1 MVTKQ
6 SILVACVA
14 AALVFALYWCGVRG
28 CKGCKN
34 CKHAHM
40 SGGSYGAYAA
50 QPEPWSA
57 LHRRMDLV
65 RGYKGDGYRQ
75 PSGVDTA
82 EGLAARRRSG
92 ATVKIDSIEGFAGGR
107 EGFDT
112 YHRAGSAL
120 NPEAMNEAERSAWT
134 AVTEAEGAK
143 GFNAE
148 TVHDS
153 TGDAMQYH
161 STEPP
166 IDYDAYITDLVVDPR
181 TRENHSKWATE
192 MLPFSGTAMTVDNL
206 DEAMEATI
214 DFRGLRRPQM
224 VAQYNPLQVT
234 ERDTSTLAGNRK
246 FTFLD

>member
-6 SILVACVA
+6 AILVACVA
-14 AALVFALYWCGVRG
+14 AALVFALYWRSTKSGKG
-28 CKGCKN
+28 CKGCKG
-34 CKHAHM
+34 CKQLQ
-40 SGGSYGAYAA
+40 GSTYMPV
-50 QPEPWSA
+50 PEPWSA
-57 LHRRMDLV
+57 LHRQMDLV
-65 RGYKGDGYRQ
+65 RGYKSDGYRQ
-75 PSGVDTA
+75 PSGVDSPSS
-82 EGLAARRRSG
+82 LAAYRRSG
-92 ATVKIDSIEGFAGGR
+92 AKVKIGSLEGFAGGR
-107 EGFDT
+107 EGFDA

-120 NPEAMNEAERSAWT
+120 NPEAMNEAERSAWS
-134 AVTEAEGAK
+134 AVTDAETAK

-153 TGDAMQYH
+153 TSDAMQYH

-166 IDYDAYITDLVVDPR
+166 IDYDSYITDMVVDPR
-181 TRENHSKWATE
+181 TRENHYKWATE